1 MSTIPYQQAIMRL
14 HAEYTEMPGM
24 RLSLEQVRR
33 LCGIDRSVC
42 QSALADLV
50 KSGVLVV
57 AIDGAFIRAS
67 EPSTTRLSAPRLRGA
82 DH

>member
-1 MSTIPYQQAIMRL
+1 MSTIPHQQAIMRL
-14 HAEYTEMPGM
+14 HAEFTEMPGM

-57 AIDGAFIRAS
+57 ATDGAFLRAS
-67 EPSTTRLSAPRLRGA
+67 ERSTIRVPRSRL
-82 DH
+82 